1 MIESEKAIDRYLS
14 EELKKLNGWS
24 IKLPALHVRGLPD
37 RLCLLPKGRLF
48 FAELKTTKE
57 KPTTIQM
64 YVHRK
69 LRGLGFEVWV
79 IDKKETVNIILR
91 TYESKEF
98 ETNNR

>member
-1 MIESEKAIDRYLS
+1 VIESEKVIDKYLS
-14 EELKKLNGWS
+14 AELKKLKGWS

-48 FAELKTTKE
+48 FAEIKTTKE
-57 KPTTIQM
+57 KPSVIQM

-79 IDKKETVNIILR
+79 IDKKELVNIILR

-98 ETNNR
+98 GTNS